1 MKKLGAVGVALALFG
16 LAPMGAP
23 AIAQPHSPRLVTF
36 ASGSSVAATMQLVP
50 SREERRRR
58 TFHGYG
64 GYLYEGLGFHS
75 VSRSRHIGF
84 FAEGGEAAVANGRAY
99 YDYDR
104 GYPYD
109 HYAFEEAEEDV
120 VPPPREH
127 WCSTQWV
134 RDGRERVP
142 VRVCRN

>member
-1 MKKLGAVGVALALFG
+1 MKRLGTAGLALALG
-16 LAPMGAP
+16 TVVLAGAP
-23 AIAQPHSPRLVTF
+23 ALAQSSGGWSSGPR
-36 ASGSSVAATMQLVP
+36 VALDSEARQHRKLRNYGLP
-50 SREERRRR
+50 
-58 TFHGYG
+58 GYG
-64 GYLYEGLGFHS
+64 GYAYDGLGYYS

-84 FAEGGEAAVANGRAY
+84 FAQGGEVGVANGRGQF
-99 YDYDR
+99 DYDR

-109 HYAFEEAEEDV
+109 HYAYSEAGEDAV
-120 VPPPREH
+120 FAPREH

>member
-1 MKKLGAVGVALALFG
+1 MKRLGTAGLALALAA
-16 LAPMGAP
+16 LVSAGAP
-23 AIAQPHSPRLVTF
+23 ALAQSPRGWSLEPRVDLV
-36 ASGSSVAATMQLVP
+36 AQ
-50 SREERRRR
+50 ERQHRKLRN
-58 TFHGYG
+58 HGLLGYG
-64 GYLYEGLGFHS
+64 GYAYDSFGYYS

-84 FAEGGEAAVANGRAY
+84 FAQGGESGVANGRGQF
-99 YDYDR
+99 DYDR

-109 HYAFEEAEEDV
+109 HYAYGEAGDEV
-120 VPPPREH
+120 AYAAREH